1 MSILSPYVSM
11 HHVHAGYPQRPEESV
26 RSSGTGN
33 KETYEHAYRKHKN
46 TGFLEAKCSK
56 PLKHLS
62 SLIPLKQKTSYYK
75 CEWGSLCKGC
85 KCQQMPK
92 SQKLWVSSNWGC
104 ELPDVV
110 PRVQI
115 QVLVKGKQ
123 CILSAAEP
131 SSQPL
136 CFFFHGRIHL

>member
-1 MSILSPYVSM
+1 MCLCIMCMPGTHRGQKKVSD
-11 HHVHAGYPQRPEESV
+11 HLELEIKKH
-26 RSSGTGN
+26 
-33 KETYEHAYRKHKN
+33 EHAYRKHKN

-104 ELPDVV
+104 ELPEVV